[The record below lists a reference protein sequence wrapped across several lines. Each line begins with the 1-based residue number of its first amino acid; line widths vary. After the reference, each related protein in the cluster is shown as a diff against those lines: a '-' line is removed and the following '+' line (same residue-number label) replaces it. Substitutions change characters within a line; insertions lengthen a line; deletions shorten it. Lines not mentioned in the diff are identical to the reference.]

1 MKLALKKAIT
11 TMNEIKNKEITDSFT
26 KEVQKSRLKESLSE
40 ARTIKAKLEE
50 IEISKG
56 NWNNLI
62 RAHAVSQEKQ
72 AQLILDFFLENK
84 VKMEA
89 QNKEMADLIM
99 AESSSKLNKIKGE
112 LSTWDALMAK
122 KEIAQISKRKNIN

>member
-1 MKLALKKAIT
+1 MTYTTYDDIELDQKRALFISKHWDSAIFKNQFTLKRSQEAWNERQMKLALKKAIT

-72 AQLILDFFLENK
+72 AQLILDFFL
-84 VKMEA
+84 
-89 QNKEMADLIM
+89 
-99 AESSSKLNKIKGE
+99 
-112 LSTWDALMAK
+112 
-122 KEIAQISKRKNIN
+122 